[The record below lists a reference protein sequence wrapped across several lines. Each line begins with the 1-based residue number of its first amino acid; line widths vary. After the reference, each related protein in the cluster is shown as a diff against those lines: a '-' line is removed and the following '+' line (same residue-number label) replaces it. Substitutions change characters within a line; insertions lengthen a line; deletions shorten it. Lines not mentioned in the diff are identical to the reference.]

1 MVLLHGFTDTWQA
14 WSPVLPAL
22 TERHAVFA
30 PTLPG
35 HFGGEAFPPGVKMT
49 IEGSLDMIERQL
61 DAKGIGKA
69 HFVGSSLGGWAS
81 LQLAVRGRAL
91 SVVAVCPAGGW
102 DSGSRE
108 ERAVLRFFRT
118 NDRLLRVGGPMLAS
132 VARNP
137 RLRRVALRDLVAH
150 PERVSAAEALTMFAG
165 AAGCSV
171 TKDALELAGTE
182 GAFDDLGPI
191 DCPVRILYGTRDRIV
206 RWPSHY
212 VRMKR
217 ILPDAEYVELA
228 DMGHLPMWDDPQE
241 LARRILEVT
250 APQPSR

>member
-1 MVLLHGFTDTWQA
+1 
-14 WSPVLPAL
+14 
-22 TERHAVFA
+22 
-30 PTLPG
+30 
-35 HFGGEAFPPGVKMT
+35 
-49 IEGSLDMIERQL
+49 
-61 DAKGIGKA
+61 
-69 HFVGSSLGGWAS
+69 
-81 LQLAVRGRAL
+81 
-91 SVVAVCPAGGW
+91 
-102 DSGSRE
+102 
-108 ERAVLRFFRT
+108 VLRFFRT